1 MEIIDQIRQ
10 TANIFDIASQYTTL
24 RKSGRRHVGLCP
36 FHSEKS
42 PSFTLDED
50 KQLFHCFGCGT
61 GGDIF
66 TLVMEKENLSFPEAL
81 RYLAQKYNIT
91 LPERKRLSPQ
101 YKKLEENVQRI
112 TENALAFFRKNLF
125 NTSEGKK
132 ALAYLKGRQISDEII
147 QKFKIGYALNT
158 WDSLISALGRQNF
171 SNKDIEKAGLAI
183 YNQSKN
189 SYYDRFRGRI
199 IFPIFNGSGKVVAF
213 GGRSL
218 FNSEPKYLNSPD
230 TPIYKKG
237 ELLYG
242 LNFCKEA
249 VREKEEI
256 ILVEGYTDF
265 AALYQAG
272 IKNLAASLGTSLTP
286 DQISFAKL
294 FARKKM
300 IISFDA
306 DTAGI
311 KAASRAVSLGF
322 EKGLPAYILRLPQD
336 YDPDTFIKK
345 FGVDAFKKLIEES
358 TPGLKFLI
366 QIQKKD
372 LKSEVP
378 EEKTQIAKHIASELG
393 KISDLVV
400 RDEYIKQASEELEI
414 DEARLRSI
422 ISQKKDEM
430 TVREKVSF
438 LPVEEILL
446 LILFKHKI
454 LSQYLLGSL
463 NLEYLKGLRSEP
475 IFKIAQMRY
484 TENKRI
490 PEISDIKMD
499 LDKSLCSSLSEILI
513 ESDYSASKDE
523 VKDCLEKIK
532 ERYLENRRKEL
543 KAQIDRLQRN
553 KEEEDKIKP
562 LLKQISEITNQL
574 SSMPQ
579 RNQ

>member
-50 KQLFHCFGCGT
+50 KQLFHCFGCGA

-91 LPERKRLSPQ
+91 LPEKKRLSPQ

-132 ALAYLKGRQISDEII
+132 ALAYLESRQISDEII

-249 VREKEEI
+249 IREKEEI

-311 KAASRAVSLGF
+311 KAATRTVSLGF
-322 EKGLPAYILRLPQD
+322 EKGMQTYILRLPQD

-378 EEKTQIAKHIASELG
+378 EEKTQIAKYIASELG

-400 RDEYIKQASEELEI
+400 RDEYIKQVSEELEI

-422 ISQKKDEM
+422 ISQKKDEIK
-430 TVREKVSF
+430 VREKVSF

-446 LILFKHKI
+446 LILFKHKT
-454 LSQYLLGSL
+454 LSQHLLGSL

-484 TENKRI
+484 TKNKRL
-490 PEISDIKMD
+490 PEISDIKME
-499 LDKSLCSSLSEILI
+499 LDKSLCSSLSETLI
-513 ESDYSASKDE
+513 ESDYSPSKDE

-562 LLKQISEITNQL
+562 LLKQISEITSQL

>member
-10 TANIFDIASQYTTL
+10 SANILEIASQYTTL

-36 FHSEKS
+36 FHAEKS

-50 KQLFHCFGCGT
+50 KQLFHCFGCGA

-81 RYLAQKYNIT
+81 RYLAQKYNIA

-101 YKKLEENVQRI
+101 YKKLEENIQKI
-112 TENALAFFRKNLF
+112 TDNALAFFRKNLF
-125 NTSEGKK
+125 NTREGEK
-132 ALAYLKGRQISDEII
+132 ALTYLKRRQISDETI

-158 WDSLISALGRQNF
+158 WDSLMSALGRQAF
-171 SNKDIEKAGLAI
+171 SPQDIEKAGLAI
-183 YNQSKN
+183 YNQNKN

-199 IFPIFNGSGKVVAF
+199 IFPIFNGSGKAVAF
-213 GGRSL
+213 GGRTL
-218 FNSEPKYLNSPD
+218 FDSEPKYLNSPD

-249 VREKEEI
+249 IREKEEI

-265 AALYQAG
+265 VSLYQAG

-286 DQISFAKL
+286 EQISFAKL
-294 FARKKM
+294 FAKKKM
-300 IISFDA
+300 IVSFDA

-322 EKGLPAYILRLPQD
+322 EKGMQTYILRLPQD
-336 YDPDTFIKK
+336 YDPDSFINK
-345 FGVDAFKKLIEES
+345 FGVDAFTKLIKES

-366 QIQKKD
+366 QIQKKN
-372 LKSEVP
+372 LKPEIP
-378 EEKTQIAKHIASELG
+378 EEKTQIARNIASELG
-393 KISDLVV
+393 KITDLVV
-400 RDEYIKQASEELEI
+400 RDEYIKQASEELDVE
-414 DEARLRSI
+414 EARLRSM
-422 ISQKKDEM
+422 ISQKMEDIIE
-430 TVREKVSF
+430 REKVTF

-446 LILFKHKI
+446 LVLFKHKT
-454 LSQYLLGSL
+454 LVQYLIGSL

-475 IFKIAQMRY
+475 VFKIAQNRY
-484 TENKRI
+484 AKNKRV
-490 PEISDIKMD
+490 PEISDIKTE
-499 LDKSLCSSLSEILI
+499 LDKSLCSSLSEILF
-513 ESDYSASKDE
+513 ESDYSPSKDE

-553 KEEEDKIKP
+553 KGEEDKIKP
-562 LLKQISEITNQL
+562 LLKQISEITSQL
-574 SSMPQ
+574 SAMPQ
-579 RNQ
+579 RNP